1 MYRAGRAGWRGQMWA
16 LVFGMDRHEDGGGG
30 GDDRDEEDE
39 DGRAGAAHA
48 AGAQVGGC
56 LELDCAGAGAAWWWW
71 WVVVV
76 RTRESGGGVTGASFS
91 STIHPYPLNHPQI
104 PRGGDG

>member
-1 MYRAGRAGWRGQMWA
+1 MWA

-39 DGRAGAAHA
+39 DGRAGATHA

-56 LELDCAGAGAAWWWW
+56 LELDCAGAAWWWQW
-71 WVVVV
+71 WVAVVVV
-76 RTRESGGGVTGASFS
+76 SQGRWTNLAGRSAPHIGRASS
-91 STIHPYPLNHPQI
+91 
-104 PRGGDG
+104 